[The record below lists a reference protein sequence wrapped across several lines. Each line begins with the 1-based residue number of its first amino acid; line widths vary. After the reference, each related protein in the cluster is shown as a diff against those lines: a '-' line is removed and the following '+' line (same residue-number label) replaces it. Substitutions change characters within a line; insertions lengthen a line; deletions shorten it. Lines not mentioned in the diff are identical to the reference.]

1 MTDPHKSSNTG
12 RSLQIH
18 TDSTH
23 SIHKMCWEILAG
35 RREKRRQ
42 TIARSA
48 NCRIRF
54 ARLVKNV
61 EQWVLDQGSR
71 TVCTCNP
78 VIAQFNTC
86 KLLTAAGICTSVSTR
101 ANPNSTTILVL
112 GLRNEQSAK
121 IILSNC
127 HELHIRR
134 AVLGFDGTKSWPRRP
149 RPSRHRSSARPIP
162 AHLHARV
169 RPVTAA
175 GA

>member
-12 RSLQIH
+12 HSLQIL

-23 SIHKMCWEILAG
+23 SIHKMCWVILAE
-35 RREKRRQ
+35 RRKERRQ

-61 EQWVLDQGSR
+61 ENGSWARDR
-71 TVCTCNP
+71 TQSVRATLLS
-78 VIAQFNTC
+78 QFDTC

-134 AVLGFDGTKSWPRRP
+134 AVLGFGEAKSWPRRP

-162 AHLHARV
+162 AHLHARA